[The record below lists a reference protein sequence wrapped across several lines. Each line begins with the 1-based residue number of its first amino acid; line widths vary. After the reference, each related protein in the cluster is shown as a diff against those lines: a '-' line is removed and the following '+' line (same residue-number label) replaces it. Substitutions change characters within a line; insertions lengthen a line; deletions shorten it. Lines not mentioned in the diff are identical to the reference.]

1 MTIHARWI
9 FVVGFVAAVAD
20 DPIRP
25 VAVQKEKVVESSTS
39 KKSAVLDRLRDKHRP
54 VVVFGPKPDDA
65 KFIKQRHSWVGAL
78 PEAGIKDRDLLVVEV
93 PAQGEA
99 KVGGETMKQ
108 EEARELRSAFSVADD
123 AFAVI
128 LIGRDGSE
136 KARWTEPV
144 SAQEIFGKVDA
155 MPMRQDE
162 VKAKGGG
169 SE

>member
-1 MTIHARWI
+1 VI
-9 FVVGFVAAVAD
+9 
-20 DPIRP
+20 
-25 VAVQKEKVVESSTS
+25 SSWS
-39 KKSAVLDRLRDKHRP
+39 KCP
-54 VVVFGPKPDDA
+54 
-65 KFIKQRHSWVGAL
+65 
-78 PEAGIKDRDLLVVEV
+78 
-93 PAQGEA
+93 